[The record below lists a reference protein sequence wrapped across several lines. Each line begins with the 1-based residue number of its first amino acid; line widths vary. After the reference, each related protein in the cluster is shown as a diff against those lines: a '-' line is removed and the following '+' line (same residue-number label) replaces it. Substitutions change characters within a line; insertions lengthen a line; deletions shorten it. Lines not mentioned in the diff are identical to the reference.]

1 MTRLEYSP
9 FSQHFLRARPLL
21 SWCPSQQ
28 EPKISARRYN
38 ITLRRSS
45 YKYYRGR
52 HVTSVRSVALKL
64 MILFQI
70 SRVQTCEGRHGAP
83 RPWLRYRAGRSCCS
97 LCGWDRPCC
106 SQLLGAAHWLSLSF
120 GLSFSSLPPL
130 ILLVLCSKKQGTL
143 QRMRLGHIRNTGSLS
158 AEERPWAALSCFVF
172 CRQKHI
178 VLSRFR

>member
-28 EPKISARRYN
+28 EPKKSAPRYN

-45 YKYYRGR
+45 YKYYRGW
-52 HVTSVRSVALKL
+52 HVMSVRSVALKL

-70 SRVQTCEGRHGAP
+70 SRVQTREGRHGAP
-83 RPWLRYRAGRSCCS
+83 RPWLRYRAGRSCCA

-106 SQLLGAAHWLSLSF
+106 SQLVGAAHWLPLSL
-120 GLSFSSLPPL
+120 GCPLVPRPPL
-130 ILLVLCSKKQGTL
+130 FC
-143 QRMRLGHIRNTGSLS
+143 
-158 AEERPWAALSCFVF
+158 WCFVPKNRGLF
-172 CRQKHI
+172 RGWGWATSETQSVCQLRRDPGLPFR
-178 VLSRFR
+178 VLSSAGRSTLS